1 MQQVRLRGF
10 AKTLL
15 YNENQ
20 ITGTLNALIQSIGIG
35 GLKPNTML
43 LGWPTREI
51 DKEDK
56 PDSEY
61 HTFTRIFFA
70 LIFFKVYFFNSK
82 INFFKRNFMLVQLTV
97 WLWL

>member
-15 YNENQ
+15 YNEDQ

-43 LGWPTREI
+43 LSWPTREV
-51 DKEDK
+51 DKEDQ

-61 HTFTRIFFA
+61 HTFTRIFFKFKFN
-70 LIFFKVYFFNSK
+70 LIF
-82 INFFKRNFMLVQLTV
+82 
-97 WLWL
+97 